1 MFAINTC
8 NRYKSIGFIER
19 EKMQKIILKKHHDVY
34 RVAETHNILIEKKS
48 FTKKEVEDLVAKANA
63 PEGLGTKLTVVI
75 KR

>member
-1 MFAINTC
+1 
-8 NRYKSIGFIER
+8 
-19 EKMQKIILKKHHDVY
+19 MQKIILKKHHDVY